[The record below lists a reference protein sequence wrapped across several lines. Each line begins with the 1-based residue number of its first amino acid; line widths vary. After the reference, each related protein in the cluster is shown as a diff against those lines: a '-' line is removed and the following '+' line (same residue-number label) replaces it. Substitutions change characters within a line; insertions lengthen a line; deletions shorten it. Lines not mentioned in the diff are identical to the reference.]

1 MDEKKLKALAAE
13 LAKGLKTEA
22 DLNAFSRMLT
32 KLTVETALNAE
43 LTDHLGHEKNAPK
56 TGSNTRN
63 GYSSKTLL
71 CDDGEIELNTP
82 RDRENTFEPKLI
94 KKHQMR
100 ITQMDGQILSL
111 YAKGMTTREIVA
123 TFKEMYDADVSPT
136 LISKVTDAV
145 KEQVSEWQNRQLDA
159 LYPIVYMDCIVV
171 KVRQNGSVINKA
183 VFLALGINTEG
194 QKELLGMWLAE
205 NEGAKFWLSVLTE
218 LKNRGLN
225 DILIACVDGL
235 KGFPE
240 AINAVYPET
249 QIQLCIVHMARN
261 SLRFLAWKDYKAV
274 TRDLKQVYRAA
285 TEEGAL
291 QALDA
296 FGKEWDARYPQISR
310 SWRANWPNVATFFV
324 YSEAIRKVI
333 YTTNA
338 IESLNSV
345 IRHAI
350 KKRKVFPIDE
360 SVKKVMRLAIQSA
373 SQKWTMPLQD
383 WRIAMSRF
391 IIEFGDCCG
400 QLKLATALEFF
411 QYRFSDSF
419 GGNPPLYSCGLSA
432 L

>member
-32 KLTVETALNAE
+32 KLTVETVLNAE

-56 TGSNTRN
+56 SGSNTRN

-82 RDRENTFEPKLI
+82 RDRENTFEPQLI
-94 KKHQMR
+94 KKNQTR
-100 ITQMDGQILSL
+100 ISQMDSQILSL

-145 KEQVSEWQNRQLDA
+145 KEQVTEWQNRTLDA
-159 LYPIVYMDCIVV
+159 LYPIVYLDCIVV
-171 KVRQNGSVINKA
+171 KVRHSGSVINKA

-194 QKELLGMWLAE
+194 QKELLGMWIAE

-218 LKNRGLN
+218 LKNRGLQ

-235 KGFPE
+235 KGFPD
-240 AINAVYPET
+240 AINSVYPQT
-249 QIQLCIVHMARN
+249 HIQLCIIHMVRN
-261 SLRFLAWKDYKAV
+261 SLKYVSWKDYKAV
-274 TRDLKQVYRAA
+274 TSGLKAVYQAP
-285 TEEGAL
+285 TEEAAL
-291 QALDA
+291 LALDKFA
-296 FGKEWDARYPQISR
+296 GAWDDKYSQISK
-310 SWRANWPNVATFFV
+310 SWRAHWENLNTFFG
-324 YSEAIRKVI
+324 YPPDIRKAI

-345 IRHAI
+345 IRAAI
-350 KKRKVFPIDE
+350 KKRKVFPTDD
-360 SVKKVMRLAIQSA
+360 SVRKVIYLAIKDA
-373 SQKWTMPLQD
+373 SKKWSMPIQN
-383 WRIAMSRF
+383 WRMAMSRF
-391 IIEFGDCCG
+391 IIEFGDR
-400 QLKLATALEFF
+400 L
-411 QYRFSDSF
+411 SDH
-419 GGNPPLYSCGLSA
+419 L
-432 L
+432 

>member
-22 DLNAFSRMLT
+22 DLNQFSRMLT

-82 RDRENTFEPKLI
+82 RDRENTVEPQLI
-94 KKHQMR
+94 KKHQTR
-100 ITQMDGQILSL
+100 ITQMDSQILSL

-145 KEQVSEWQNRQLDA
+145 KEQVTEWQSRQLDA

-218 LKNRGLN
+218 LKNRGLQ

-235 KGFPE
+235 KGFPD
-240 AINAVYPET
+240 AINSVFPQT
-249 QIQLCIVHMARN
+249 HIQLCIIHMVRN
-261 SLRFLAWKDYKAV
+261 SLKYVSWKDYKAV
-274 TRDLKQVYRAA
+274 ISGLKTVYQAP
-285 TEEGAL
+285 TEESAL
-291 QALDA
+291 MALDA
-296 FGKEWDARYPQISR
+296 FAKVWDDKYPQISK
-310 SWRANWPNVATFFV
+310 SWRAHWENLNTLFSYPPD
-324 YSEAIRKVI
+324 IRKAI

-345 IRHAI
+345 IRAAI
-350 KKRKVFPIDE
+350 KKRKVFPTDD
-360 SVKKVMRLAIQSA
+360 SVRKVIYLAIKDA
-373 SQKWTMPLQD
+373 SKKWSMPIQN
-383 WRIAMSRF
+383 WRLAMSRF
-391 IIEFGDCCG
+391 IIEFGDR
-400 QLKLATALEFF
+400 L
-411 QYRFSDSF
+411 SDH
-419 GGNPPLYSCGLSA
+419 L
-432 L
+432 

>member
-22 DLNAFSRMLT
+22 DLNQFSRMLT

-56 TGSNTRN
+56 SGSNTRN

-82 RDRENTFEPKLI
+82 RDRENTFEPQLI
-94 KKHQMR
+94 KKNQTR
-100 ITQMDGQILSL
+100 ITQMDSQILSL

-136 LISKVTDAV
+136 LISKVTDTV
-145 KEQVSEWQNRQLDA
+145 KEQVTEWQNRQLDA

-218 LKNRGLN
+218 LKNRGLQ

-235 KGFPE
+235 KGFPD
-240 AINAVYPET
+240 AINSVYPQT
-249 QIQLCIVHMARN
+249 HIQLCIIHMVRN
-261 SLRFLAWKDYKAV
+261 SLKYVSWKDYKAV
-274 TRDLKQVYRAA
+274 TSGLKAVYQAP
-285 TEEGAL
+285 TEEAAL
-291 QALDA
+291 MALDA
-296 FGKEWDARYPQISR
+296 FAGKWDDKYPQISK
-310 SWRANWPNVATFFV
+310 SWHAHWENLNTFFG
-324 YSEAIRKVI
+324 YPPDIRKAI

-345 IRHAI
+345 IRAAI
-350 KKRKVFPIDE
+350 KKRKVFPTDD
-360 SVKKVMRLAIQSA
+360 SVRKVVYLAIKDA
-373 SQKWTMPLQD
+373 SKKWSMPIQN
-383 WRIAMSRF
+383 WRLAMSRF
-391 IIEFGDCCG
+391 IIEFGDR
-400 QLKLATALEFF
+400 L
-411 QYRFSDSF
+411 SDH
-419 GGNPPLYSCGLSA
+419 L
-432 L
+432 

>member
-1 MDEKKLKALAAE
+1 MDEKKLRALAAE

-22 DLNAFSRMLT
+22 DLNQFSRMLT

-82 RDRENTFEPKLI
+82 RDRENTFEPQLI
-94 KKHQMR
+94 KKNQTR
-100 ITQMDGQILSL
+100 ITQMDSQILSL

-145 KEQVSEWQNRQLDA
+145 KEQVTEWQNRQLDA

-205 NEGAKFWLSVLTE
+205 NEGAKFWLNVLTE
-218 LKNRGLN
+218 LRNRGLQ

-235 KGFPE
+235 KGFPD
-240 AINAVYPET
+240 AINSVYPQT
-249 QIQLCIVHMARN
+249 HIQLCIIHMVRN
-261 SLRFLAWKDYKAV
+261 SLKYVAWKDYKAV
-274 TRDLKQVYRAA
+274 TSGLKAIYQAP
-285 TEEGAL
+285 TEEAAL
-291 QALDA
+291 MSLDA
-296 FGKEWDARYPQISR
+296 FAEIWDDRYPQISK
-310 SWRANWPNVATFFV
+310 SWRAHWENLNTFFG
-324 YSEAIRKVI
+324 YPPDIRKAI

-345 IRHAI
+345 IRAAI
-350 KKRKVFPIDE
+350 KKRKVFPTDD
-360 SVKKVMRLAIQSA
+360 SVRKVIYLAIKDA
-373 SQKWTMPLQD
+373 SKKWSMPIQN
-383 WRIAMSRF
+383 WRLAMSRF
-391 IIEFGDCCG
+391 IIEFGDR
-400 QLKLATALEFF
+400 L
-411 QYRFSDSF
+411 SDH
-419 GGNPPLYSCGLSA
+419 L
-432 L
+432 